1 MSRKSLRLSLE
12 FLNERVVP
20 AATIQPVPPV
30 PLPVEVVRP
39 THPLTGR
46 GTGDFASHHGNPDTG
61 TTFHIHGTANLQGLG
76 KVTVDGDI
84 HGPGFIKSDTYT
96 GRLTFRTGHGRVV
109 VDLTSFRPAGPA
121 GLPVWYRYQIVRGTG
136 PFTTMHDTGS
146 LRLDVQLYPSF
157 AAGPDQRGTFR
168 MTI

>member
-1 MSRKSLRLSLE
+1 MARKSLRLSLDH
-12 FLNERVVP
+12 LTERVVP
-20 AATIQPVPPV
+20 SVTTGPLPPV
-30 PLPVEVVRP
+30 PVPVGIVHP
-39 THPLTGR
+39 THPLAGK
-46 GTGDFASHHGNPDTG
+46 GTGDFTSHHGNPDTG

-76 KVTVDGDI
+76 KVTVGGDI

-121 GLPVWYRYQIVRGTG
+121 GLPVWYRYQIISGNG
-136 PFTTMHDTGS
+136 PFTKLHDSGS
-146 LRLDVQLYPSF
+146 LRLDVQLLPTMGPS
-157 AAGPDQRGTFR
+157 ADTKGTFR